1 MVVSKKVIALIG
13 PTASGK
19 TGWAKKLIKKFPL
32 EAISADSRQVYRG
45 LDLGSGKDK
54 SFTQYL
60 IDIVEPQTYFT
71 VAQWQKLAREKI
83 EEISQKGKI
92 PLIVGGTGLYIDSL
106 IYGFQFPKT
115 DLQLQKEIRQKL
127 NKFSIEKLVE
137 ILKALNPKAIKK
149 IDTKNPRRLIRAIE
163 IALLSS
169 RSYTKQKEKP
179 PYNVLILG
187 IDLPRKE
194 LYQKIDQRVDERMNE
209 GMLEEVEGLI
219 KKGVSKKWLKS
230 LGLEYRFLTQYLE
243 GERSEENLEKT
254 LQKLKFAIH
263 AFARRQLTWFRR
275 NEAPRQ
281 RRGIFSSYG
290 RAKSAEVPQNGTK
303 EDKNINW
310 VKNYN
315 QAEKVIKKFIKQQ
328 KYLLNP

>member
-1 MVVSKKVIALIG
+1 MSKIRLIVLVG

-32 EAISADSRQVYRG
+32 EVISADSRQVYKG

-54 SFTQYL
+54 SFQQYL
-60 IDIVEPQTYFT
+60 IDIVPPQTYFT
-71 VAQWQKLAREKI
+71 VAEWQKLAQEKI
-83 EEISQKGKI
+83 SEISQKDKI
-92 PLIVGGTGLYIDSL
+92 PLVVGGTGLYVDAL
-106 IYGFQFPKT
+106 VEGFQFPKT
-115 DLQLQKEIRQKL
+115 DLKLQKDIRHNL
-127 NKFSIEKLVE
+127 ISFTTDELVK
-137 ILKALNPKAIKK
+137 ILTVLDPEAIKK
-149 IDTKNPRRLIRAIE
+149 IDLKNPRRIIRAIE

-179 PYNVLILG
+179 PYNILILG

-243 GERSEENLEKT
+243 GERSAENLEKT
-254 LQKLKFAIH
+254 IQKLKFAIH

-281 RRGIFSSYG
+281 RRDIFSSYG

-303 EDKNINW
+303 EDKNIIW

-315 QAEKVIKKFIKQQ
+315 QAEKKIKKFI
-328 KYLLNP
+328 NM